1 MYEQFNSNNLNKL
14 ELMAINWKSFSGTI
28 LLSAI
33 ATLTSIQA
41 AQGEY
46 PENYARTY
54 QPFAEEF
61 NRAIQRHSGNFFRKR
76 NLLDQIGYYFGIP
89 KYPEQ
94 AIENDLKRVN
104 QLYIDEQR
112 RQFSSTPVI
121 RTPDLI
127 NPYDQSVLTTPPYQS
142 TPTFGGN

>member
-1 MYEQFNSNNLNKL
+1 
-14 ELMAINWKSFSGTI
+14 MAINWKTLSGTI
-28 LLSAI
+28 LFSTL
-33 ATLTSIQA
+33 ATLTSVQVA
-41 AQGEY
+41 EAEDR
-46 PENYARTY
+46 ENSVRTY

-61 NRAIQRHSGNFFRKR
+61 NRASQVRSGNFFRNR
-76 NLLDQIGYYFGIP
+76 NLLHQIGRYFGIP

-94 AIENDLKRVN
+94 AIESDNRRVN

-127 NPYDQSVLTTPPYQS
+127 NPYDQSVLTAPPSQS

>member
-1 MYEQFNSNNLNKL
+1 
-14 ELMAINWKSFSGTI
+14 MAINWKSFSGTI
-28 LLSAI
+28 LFSAI
-33 ATLTSIQA
+33 ATLTSIQV
-41 AQGEY
+41 AQGGH
-46 PENYARTY
+46 PEDSAGTY

-61 NRAIQRHSGNFFRKR
+61 NKASQRSSGNFLR
-76 NLLDQIGYYFGIP
+76 NRSIFHQVGRFLGIP

-94 AIENDLKRVN
+94 AIESDNSRLNR
-104 QLYIDEQR
+104 LYIREQR

-127 NPYDQSVLTTPPYQS
+127 NPYDQSVFTAPASNS

>member
-1 MYEQFNSNNLNKL
+1 
-14 ELMAINWKSFSGTI
+14 MAINCQSLSGTI
-28 LLSAI
+28 LFSAI
-33 ATLTSIQA
+33 ATLTSVQIAQA
-41 AQGEY
+41 GH
-46 PENYARTY
+46 PEDNARTY

-61 NRAIQRHSGNFFRKR
+61 NRASQVRSGNYFGKR
-76 NLLDQIGYYFGIP
+76 NLLHQIGRFFGIP

-94 AIENDLKRVN
+94 AIESDNSRFN
-104 QLYIDEQR
+104 QVYIDEQR

-127 NPYDQSVLTTPPYQS
+127 NPYDQSVLTTPPSQS

>member
-1 MYEQFNSNNLNKL
+1 
-14 ELMAINWKSFSGTI
+14 MAMNWKSLSSTI
-28 LLSAI
+28 LFSTI
-33 ATLTSIQA
+33 TTLTSVQI
-41 AQGEY
+41 AQGGH
-46 PENYARTY
+46 PEDPARTY

-61 NRAIQRHSGNFFRKR
+61 NRATQKRSGNFFGKR
-76 NLLDQIGYYFGIP
+76 DLLHQIGRYFGIP

-94 AIENDLKRVN
+94 AIESDNRRVN

-127 NPYDQSVLTTPPYQS
+127 NPYNQSVLTAPPPNS

>member
-1 MYEQFNSNNLNKL
+1 
-14 ELMAINWKSFSGTI
+14 MAINWKSFSGTI
-28 LLSAI
+28 LFCAI

-41 AQGEY
+41 AQGED
-46 PENYARTY
+46 PENSARTY

-61 NRAIQRHSGNFFRKR
+61 NRAIQRRSGNFFRKR
-76 NLLDQIGYYFGIP
+76 NFLDQIGYYFGIP
-89 KYPEQ
+89 KYQEQ
-94 AIENDLKRVN
+94 AIENDLKRIN

>member
-1 MYEQFNSNNLNKL
+1 
-14 ELMAINWKSFSGTI
+14 MAMNWKSLSGTI
-28 LLSAI
+28 LVSAI
-33 ATLTSIQA
+33 ATLTSVQIAEAGHPQDS
-41 AQGEY
+41 
-46 PENYARTY
+46 ARTY

-61 NRAIQRHSGNFFRKR
+61 NRAAQRSSGNYFRKR
-76 NLLDQIGYYFGIP
+76 SLLHQIGRYFGIP

-94 AIENDLKRVN
+94 AIESDERRVN

-127 NPYDQSVLTTPPYQS
+127 NPYNRSVLTT
-142 TPTFGGN
+142 TPTDPTPGFGGN

>member
-1 MYEQFNSNNLNKL
+1 
-14 ELMAINWKSFSGTI
+14 MAIDWKSFINGTI
-28 LLSAI
+28 LFSVI

-41 AQGEY
+41 AKGEY
-46 PENYARTY
+46 PENSARTY

-61 NRAIQRHSGNFFRKR
+61 NRVIQKRSGNFFRKR
-76 NLLDQIGYYFGIP
+76 NVLVQIGYYFGIP

-94 AIENDLKRVN
+94 AIENDLKLMN
-104 QLYIDEQR
+104 QLYIDGQR

-127 NPYDQSVLTTPPYQS
+127 NPYDQSVLTTPPYQP